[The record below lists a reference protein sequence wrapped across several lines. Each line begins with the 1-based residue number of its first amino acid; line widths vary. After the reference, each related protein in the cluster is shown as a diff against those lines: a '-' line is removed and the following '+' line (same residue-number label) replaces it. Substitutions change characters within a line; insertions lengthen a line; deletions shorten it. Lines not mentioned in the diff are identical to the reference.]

1 MGLNLQ
7 PDGLTASSAGLAGQC
22 QLEKNIQMGLNLQ
35 PDGLTASS
43 AGLAGQCQ
51 LEKNIHSLKK
61 KKK

>member
-1 MGLNLQ
+1 MSLSLEKIHPQNKLQVGNKVTRLNLR
-7 PDGLTASSAGLAGQC
+7 L
-22 QLEKNIQMGLNLQ
+22 MGLNLQ